1 LFKKLYLI
9 IIQNDQYVNKDKVD
23 IIYTITQIIDNNQ
36 VKKNICE
43 LLSIFSTLLS
53 RFNINRY
60 NQEYIINIRKVIYTA
75 FMLKKFNIF
84 IILYTIVS
92 ILSPNESDD
101 ILKNIILNYPV
112 SNNNIIHIMKDIN
125 IFKDIFNNINT
136 DEINNIIKSIIF
148 SKEI

>member
-1 LFKKLYLI
+1 MFKKLYLI